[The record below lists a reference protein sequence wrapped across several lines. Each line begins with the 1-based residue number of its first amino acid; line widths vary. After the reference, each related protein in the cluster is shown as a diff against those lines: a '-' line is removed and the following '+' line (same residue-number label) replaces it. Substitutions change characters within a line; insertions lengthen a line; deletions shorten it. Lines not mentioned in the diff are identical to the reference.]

1 MAQRQG
7 RAYSPVQP
15 ASGRICL
22 SPFEAQLSASG
33 ITPGHPLFLSRLLG
47 FLHDCFQTPALDT
60 LVESDS
66 LNQRMFQYVAEH
78 VVFLAHL
85 SLYHEDRELFAQ
97 LAAKSASLSTTDTA
111 LFDAYGGSGVPADAD
126 VLIEYGGIP
135 FRRPGHAPA
144 LEFSEMDDHDI
155 RDVLD
160 QVMG

>member
-1 MAQRQG
+1 
-7 RAYSPVQP
+7 VQP
-15 ASGRICL
+15 ASGRVCL
-22 SPFEAQLSASG
+22 AAFQAQLSASG

-47 FLHDCFQTPALDT
+47 FLHDCFQTAALEA
-60 LVESDS
+60 LAESES
-66 LNQRMFQYVAEH
+66 LNQRIFQYVAQH
-78 VVFLAHL
+78 IVSLTDL
-85 SLYHEDRELFAQ
+85 SLFHEDRGLFAQ

-126 VLIEYGGIP
+126 VLMEHGGIP

-144 LEFSEMDDHDI
+144 LEFSEMDDRDV